1 MSCNPDKHMG
11 FLFRLFKKETFLMV
25 TNDLM
30 ANLHPEKLEE
40 GYRPSYIIIYN
51 KINLEKILYAQ
62 KTRSSML
69 KKAHTEIFVRDF
81 FLDHRFLAFI
91 HARAW

>member
-1 MSCNPDKHMG
+1 MV

-62 KTRSSML
+62 KTRSSMYIIFPLL

-81 FLDHRFLAFI
+81 FLDRRFLAFI